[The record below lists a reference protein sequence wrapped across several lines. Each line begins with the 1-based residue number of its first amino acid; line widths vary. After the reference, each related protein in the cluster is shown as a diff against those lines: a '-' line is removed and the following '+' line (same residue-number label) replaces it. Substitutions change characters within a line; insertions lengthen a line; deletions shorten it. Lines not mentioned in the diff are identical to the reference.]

1 VNDFPPQTGNIPRRR
16 NPHMGNKKPYR
27 DILFCLLAAAAAVVT
42 GVRTRAE
49 TARND
54 RFNVV
59 YFDEA
64 PYISLVEL
72 AERYKVK
79 VSFDPRRLGMTFERG
94 GSRLTLF
101 HRSPTAVLDGSP
113 RNMTLPARMLRGSMY
128 APAEGVVPLFSELVP
143 GSLSWNGERRTVEVT
158 GNTTTIKKI
167 TSENYSNGT
176 LISILLSEPLEYTV
190 ELKPDGWLTIR
201 FREGSLP
208 PGDIFS
214 GVETE
219 LVEDTRGFEDG
230 DGAELG
236 FLLSD
241 RVRDYS
247 LDSGEKSL
255 EVLLSLYKKG
265 GTAPVTHLDIPTGDY
280 LFDPDIDLRLGK
292 IDTVIID
299 PGHGGKDPGAI
310 GPKKTME
317 KDIVLKVA
325 LELKKIIDKRGEI
338 KAVLTR
344 DRDVFVPLY
353 ERARI
358 ARENNGKL
366 FISLHAN
373 SSRNRRARG
382 IEIYFLSVAKTKEAE
397 EVARRE
403 NRAIE
408 LEDDPERYASMSG
421 LYDRAKEMN
430 DILREMESSVYLNE
444 SQYMCSI
451 LLDKACSSTKL
462 KRRGIKQAGFYVM
475 GGTHAFMPSVLIE
488 IGFISN
494 PQEEKMLRRATYQ
507 KKLAQSIYDAII
519 LFKKRV
525 EKDLFTGS

>member
-1 VNDFPPQTGNIPRRR
+1 MR
-16 NPHMGNKKPYR
+16 NKKPHI
-27 DILFCLLAAAAAVVT
+27 DILLCLLAAAAAALA
-42 GVRTRAE
+42 GGHACAE
-49 TARND
+49 TVRHD

-59 YFDEA
+59 YLDKA

-72 AERYKVK
+72 AERYGAK

-94 GSRLTLF
+94 GSSLTFF
-101 HRSPTAVLDGSP
+101 HRSRTAVLDGDP
-113 RNMTLPARMLRGSMY
+113 RNMMLPARMLRGSMY
-128 APAEGVVPLFSELVP
+128 APAEWVVPLFSELVP
-143 GSLSWNGERRTVEVT
+143 GNLSWDVERRTVEVRGST
-158 GNTTTIKKI
+158 SAIKKI
-167 TSENYSNGT
+167 SSENYRNGT

-190 ELKPDGWLTIR
+190 ERRPDGWLTIR
-201 FREGSLP
+201 FPEGGLP

-219 LVEDTRGFEDG
+219 LVEDTRCLEDG

-241 RVRDYS
+241 QVRDYS
-247 LDSGEKSL
+247 IDSGEKSL

-265 GTAPVTHLDIPTGDY
+265 GAAPVTHSGIPPTGDY
-280 LFDPDIDLRLGK
+280 LFDPDIDLRLGR

-310 GPKKTME
+310 GPGKTKE

-338 KAVLTR
+338 RAVLTR

-353 ERARI
+353 KRARI
-358 ARENNGKL
+358 ARENHGKL

-373 SSRNRRARG
+373 SSRNKRARG
-382 IEIYFLSVAKTKEAE
+382 IEIYFLSVAKTREAE

-403 NRAIE
+403 NRSIE
-408 LEDDPERYASMSG
+408 LEDEPERYASMLG
-421 LYDRAKEMN
+421 AYDRAREMN

-451 LLDKACSSTKL
+451 LLDKTCSSTKL